1 MLRSSFVEETANPW
15 SPSSTYIN
23 VGSLQNILTFA
34 EKSGHIDRRNVNMEE
49 IRRKVDT
56 SSPSVALIRLL
67 REITRL
73 GKALDKV
80 TICQRSSIADADEEC
95 DMAAVRGLSTSDAM
109 FKSVINNM
117 LKDFPHVECLHED
130 QRDCIENMV
139 NGSRCHQL
147 EQISGQLSTIIE
159 KKDELISR
167 LQQPFVGEFLEI
179 DAAHHKN
186 TAEILPMISSD
197 LASFPTVLENIAWI
211 RNFSLADGQL
221 VCEFISFLML
231 LEM

>member
-1 MLRSSFVEETANPW
+1 MFRSYFVEDTANPW
-15 SPSSTYIN
+15 SPSSTYIQ

-34 EKSGHIDRRNVNMEE
+34 EKSGHIDRRNVNIEE

-56 SSPSVALIRLL
+56 NSPSVALIRLL

-80 TICQRSSIADADEEC
+80 NLEIQCH
-95 DMAAVRGLSTSDAM
+95 
-109 FKSVINNM
+109 
-117 LKDFPHVECLHED
+117 LKEAETKDVTHVDILG
-130 QRDCIENMV
+130 R
-139 NGSRCHQL
+139 RCHHL
-147 EQISGQLSTIIE
+147 EQISGQLSAIIE

-186 TAEILPMISSD
+186 TAEVLPMISSD
-197 LASFPTVLENIAWI
+197 LASFPTLLENIAWI

-221 VCEFISFLML
+221 MSVLSSIESSFAEIQSFYQALCQSRNLMSRL
-231 LEM
+231 QEEHVT

>member
-34 EKSGHIDRRNVNMEE
+34 EKSGHIERRDVNIEE

-80 TICQRSSIADADEEC
+80 NLEIEC
-95 DMAAVRGLSTSDAM
+95 H
-109 FKSVINNM
+109 
-117 LKDFPHVECLHED
+117 LKEAETKDITHVDIL
-130 QRDCIENMV
+130 
-139 NGSRCHQL
+139 GSRCHQL
-147 EQISGQLSTIIE
+147 EQISGQLSAIIE

-186 TAEILPMISSD
+186 TVEVLPMISSD

-221 VCEFISFLML
+221 LSVLSSIESSFAEIQSFYQAMCQSRNLMSH
-231 LEM
+231 LEDEHGKQRVEV

>member
-1 MLRSSFVEETANPW
+1 
-15 SPSSTYIN
+15 
-23 VGSLQNILTFA
+23 
-34 EKSGHIDRRNVNMEE
+34 MEE

-80 TICQRSSIADADEEC
+80 NLEIQCH
-95 DMAAVRGLSTSDAM
+95 
-109 FKSVINNM
+109 
-117 LKDFPHVECLHED
+117 LKEAETKDITHVDIL
-130 QRDCIENMV
+130 
-139 NGSRCHQL
+139 GSRCHQL

-221 VCEFISFLML
+221 LSVLSSIESSFAEIQSFYQALCQSRNLMSR
-231 LEM
+231 LEEEHGKETV

>member
-1 MLRSSFVEETANPW
+1 
-15 SPSSTYIN
+15 
-23 VGSLQNILTFA
+23 
-34 EKSGHIDRRNVNMEE
+34 MEE

-80 TICQRSSIADADEEC
+80 NLEIQCH
-95 DMAAVRGLSTSDAM
+95 
-109 FKSVINNM
+109 
-117 LKDFPHVECLHED
+117 LKEAETKDITHVDIL
-130 QRDCIENMV
+130 
-139 NGSRCHQL
+139 GSRCHQL

>member
-1 MLRSSFVEETANPW
+1 MLRSSFVDETVNPW
-15 SPSSTYIN
+15 SPSSAYIN

-34 EKSGHIDRRNVNMEE
+34 EKSGHIDRRDVNMEE
-49 IRRKVDT
+49 IRSKVNT

-67 REITRL
+67 REITSL

-80 TICQRSSIADADEEC
+80 NLEIQCH
-95 DMAAVRGLSTSDAM
+95 
-109 FKSVINNM
+109 
-117 LKDFPHVECLHED
+117 LKEAETRDVTHVDIL
-130 QRDCIENMV
+130 
-139 NGSRCHQL
+139 GSRCHHL

-159 KKDELISR
+159 KKDELVSR
-167 LQQPFVGEFLEI
+167 LQQPFVGEYLEI

-186 TAEILPMISSD
+186 AAEVLPMISSD

-221 VCEFISFLML
+221 LSVLSSIESSFAEIQSCYQALCQSRNLMSR
-231 LEM
+231 LEEEHGKQTLKV

>member
-1 MLRSSFVEETANPW
+1 MLRSSVVEETVNPW

-34 EKSGHIDRRNVNMEE
+34 EKSGHIDRRNVNVED

-80 TICQRSSIADADEEC
+80 NLEIQCH
-95 DMAAVRGLSTSDAM
+95 
-109 FKSVINNM
+109 
-117 LKDFPHVECLHED
+117 LKEAETKDITHVDIL
-130 QRDCIENMV
+130 
-139 NGSRCHQL
+139 GSRCHQL

-186 TAEILPMISSD
+186 AAEVLPMISSD

-211 RNFSLADGQL
+211 RNFSLANGQL
-221 VCEFISFLML
+221 LSVLSSIESSFAEIQSFYHTWSLSRNLMSHL
-231 LEM
+231 KEEHGKQTV